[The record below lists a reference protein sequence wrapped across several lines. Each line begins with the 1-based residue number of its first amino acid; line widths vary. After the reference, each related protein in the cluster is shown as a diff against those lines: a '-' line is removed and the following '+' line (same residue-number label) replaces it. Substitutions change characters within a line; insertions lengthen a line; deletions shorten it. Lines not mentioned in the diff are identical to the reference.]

1 MFITILKLGLG
12 HDQLAC
18 LHTREDN
25 NTNQLTHDY
34 MMFTIA
40 YTVGGGYDVHHNDGD
55 KLSNCHIKNKMVLS
69 YTTLTFIMDKHEN
82 MRP

>member
-1 MFITILKLGLG
+1 
-12 HDQLAC
+12 
-18 LHTREDN
+18 
-25 NTNQLTHDY
+25 
-34 MMFTIA
+34 MFTIV

-82 MRP
+82 KAMNSSGSSLVAHFYDGKV

>member
-1 MFITILKLGLG
+1 
-12 HDQLAC
+12 
-18 LHTREDN
+18 
-25 NTNQLTHDY
+25 
-34 MMFTIA
+34 MFTIV

-82 MRP
+82 MRPWIRQAHPLWLTFMMEKLNSTTP